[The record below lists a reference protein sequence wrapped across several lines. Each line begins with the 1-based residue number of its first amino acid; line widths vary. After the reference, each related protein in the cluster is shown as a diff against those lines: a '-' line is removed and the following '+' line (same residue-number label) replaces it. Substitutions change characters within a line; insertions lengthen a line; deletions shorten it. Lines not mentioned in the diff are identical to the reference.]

1 MQQTAI
7 YIKSASSGRGHGLTP
22 NCSFSDS
29 MSAQS
34 SGDKASDGFPYM
46 KRDGSTLGAR
56 NLDRSTPLINA
67 IINGD
72 TEEANKEITQGANV
86 NHANAIGETPL
97 MKASKNGHTAL
108 VKLLLKK
115 GADPDFDDIGGG
127 TALMRAAYEGSMDI
141 GKLLIGAKTD
151 VNARDRKGWTAL
163 CIATSNGH
171 LEFARML
178 IDNGAV
184 FKPMKTYED
193 FGAYWISSVSF
204 NNCVDIESAMER
216 IFNVFVNSCVT
227 RMVEW
232 KVICSD
238 LSFNGSHQSGVLISQ
253 PFFPSDYSDMEA
265 VPYAKA
271 EQMLVKFG
279 EIKFSCSLRLGDAK
293 LKHEEK
299 YGLSGKFTRTKEG
312 FSVSAKI
319 DPNIGIRWHIAN
331 LLNTAFISSV
341 AYGNVESAK
350 SLIDMGADV
359 NWKDK
364 AGQSALMW
372 AAFMGHPKMAELLI
386 QKGADLN
393 FAYEGL
399 NGKRS
404 FPDAIRTLSGL
415 STPKK

>member
-1 MQQTAI
+1 
-7 YIKSASSGRGHGLTP
+7 
-22 NCSFSDS
+22 
-29 MSAQS
+29 
-34 SGDKASDGFPYM
+34 M
-46 KRDGSTLGAR
+46 KRDGLKPGSR
-56 NLDRSTPLINA
+56 NSDRSTPLISA

-72 TEEANKEITQGANV
+72 IAEANKEITQGANV
-86 NHANAIGETPL
+86 NYANAIGETPL
-97 MKASKNGHTAL
+97 MKASKGGHAAL

-115 GADPDFDDIGGG
+115 GADPDSDDIGGG

-141 GKLLIGAKTD
+141 GKLIIGAKAD

-184 FKPMKTYED
+184 FKPMETYED
-193 FGAYWISSVSF
+193 FGSYWISSISF
-204 NNCVDIESAMER
+204 SNGADIESAMER

-238 LSFNGSHQSGVLISQ
+238 LSFNGSQSSGVLTSQ
-253 PFFPSDYSDMEA
+253 PFFPSDYSDIEA

-279 EIKFSCSLRLGDAK
+279 EIKFSCNLRLGDAK
-293 LKHEEK
+293 LKHEEN
-299 YGLSGKFTRTKEG
+299 YGLSGKFTRTKDG

-319 DPNIGIRWHIAN
+319 GPRIGIRWHIAN

-341 AYGNVESAK
+341 AYGNLESARL
-350 SLIDMGADV
+350 LIDMGADV
-359 NWKDK
+359 NCKDK
-364 AGQSALMW
+364 TGQSALMW
-372 AAFMGHPKMAELLI
+372 AAFMGHPKIAELLI

-404 FPDAIRTLSGL
+404 FPEAMRMLSGL
-415 STPKK
+415 SKPKK